1 MEADAGAGIDDVK
14 RFARGLVVG
23 KFCPLHYGHER
34 VIDAALETCDEV
46 FVLGYTRPEF
56 EYCEPVERRRWF
68 DLRYPASR
76 TSRLRVLILGADEI
90 QAECARWG
98 VVTSAPVM
106 PHNEDSEDVHRE
118 FCGWVCRELFG
129 SSVDAVFT
137 SETYGDGFAASLA
150 RQFGHPVAHVA
161 VDPARGLVPASG
173 TALRRD
179 PWAGRSLMAPEVS
192 ASLVPRIALLGG
204 ESSGKTSL
212 AQAVAQALG
221 TITVEEYGRELWVE
235 QGGAVLSYEDLQRVA
250 EVQVER
256 EYRAAVVASAGAAI
270 VCDTTP
276 LTTLFYSLKDHG
288 IASPRLLEL
297 SRRRYALNVLCEADF
312 PFVQDGTRRDA
323 AFRDEQHAWYLEQ
336 LSDRNAKVLRVGG
349 SLASRID
356 QVLRA
361 LR

>member
-1 MEADAGAGIDDVK
+1 MRDVK
-14 RFARGLVVG
+14 RHVRGLIVG

-34 VIDAALETCDEV
+34 VIDAALDACDEV

-56 EYCEPVERRRWF
+56 DYCEPAERRRWF

-76 TSRLRVLILGADEI
+76 TPRLRVLILGADEV
-90 QAECARWG
+90 QPECARRG
-98 VVTSAPVM
+98 VAIPAPVM
-106 PHNEDSEDVHRE
+106 PYNEDAEERHRE
-118 FCGWVCRELFG
+118 FCGWICRELFG
-129 SSVDAVFT
+129 CSVDAVFT

-150 RQFGHPVAHVA
+150 RQFGHPVVHVA
-161 VDPARGLVPASG
+161 VDPSRGQVPASG
-173 TALRRD
+173 TVLRED
-179 PWAGRSLMAPEVS
+179 PQAGRSLMAPEVY

-212 AQAVAQALG
+212 AHAIAQALG
-221 TITVEEYGRELWVE
+221 TVTVEEYGRELWVE
-235 QGGAVLSYEDLQRVA
+235 QCGAVLSYEDLQRVA
-250 EVQVER
+250 EVQIDR
-256 EYRAAVVASAGAAI
+256 EYHAAAFSPAGAAI

-288 IASPRLLEL
+288 AASPRLLEL
-297 SRRRYALNVLCEADF
+297 SRRHYALNVLCEPDF

-336 LSDRNAKVLRVGG
+336 LAERSANVLRVGG
-349 SLASRID
+349 SVASRVD